1 MIHLW
6 NAIHHNNA
14 QIDHCGTKDKGS
26 FSFHMKTT
34 STNQTEFECKTFER
48 ATLHANCS
56 DYRLIYKFI
65 SAKIYFITVYYC
77 IYRLVLYIFYLSIF
91 DTFDQIWNIYSSEK
105 LMQTPRW
112 AHGKQLLCE
121 LTFTFSHICRG
132 PCENF
137 PRKNQPRKKL
147 VKKGSSF
154 RIKSKLCVTS
164 SEFLMCIAWRAS
176 QQHPRL
182 NSKPLYFLFIL
193 GYVYPASLK

>member
-1 MIHLW
+1 M
-6 NAIHHNNA
+6 
-14 QIDHCGTKDKGS
+14 
-26 FSFHMKTT
+26 
-34 STNQTEFECKTFER
+34 
-48 ATLHANCS
+48 
-56 DYRLIYKFI
+56 
-65 SAKIYFITVYYC
+65 
-77 IYRLVLYIFYLSIF
+77 VLYIFYLSIF

-193 GYVYPASLK
+193 GYVYPASLKQGLLRIPNNSHKRFMFTLNPVLCFLLFPSIKDI